1 MEDQQDIFGTK
12 SDQEILRNVAR
23 SVNDVVNPVVEATAD
38 ETSEEE
44 EEEKINP
51 VVAVVSQAIKHFK
64 PKGLFM
70 QGVSDKKTPK
80 ES

>member
-12 SDQEILRNVAR
+12 SESEILRNIAS
-23 SVNDVVNPVVEATAD
+23 SVNDVVNPVVEAAAD
-38 ETSEEE
+38 ETSE

-51 VVAVVSQAIKHFK
+51 VVDVVSHAISHLKQK
-64 PKGLFM
+64 ELFM
-70 QGVSDKKTPK
+70 QGISDKKTPK

>member
-12 SDQEILRNVAR
+12 SDQEILRNVAS
-23 SVNDVVNPVVEATAD
+23 SVNNVVNPVVEATAD

-44 EEEKINP
+44 EKINP
-51 VVAVVSQAIKHFK
+51 VVDVVGHAIKHFK

-70 QGVSDKKTPK
+70 QGVSDKNTPK
-80 ES
+80 KS

>member
-1 MEDQQDIFGTK
+1 MEEQDIFGTK
-12 SDQEILRNVAR
+12 SDQEILRSIAS
-23 SVNDVVNPVVEATAD
+23 SVNDVVNQVVEETA
-38 ETSEEE
+38 ETSE

-51 VVAVVSQAIKHFK
+51 VVDVVGHAIKHFK

-70 QGVSDKKTPK
+70 QGVTDKETPK

>member
-12 SDQEILRNVAR
+12 SDQEILRNVAS
-23 SVNDVVNPVVEATAD
+23 SVNDVVNPVVEAAAD
-38 ETSEEE
+38 ETSEE

-51 VVAVVSQAIKHFK
+51 VVDVVSQAIKHFK

>member
-12 SDQEILRNVAR
+12 SESEILRNIAS
-23 SVNDVVNPVVEATAD
+23 SVNDVVNPVVEAAAD
-38 ETSEEE
+38 ETSE

-51 VVAVVSQAIKHFK
+51 VVDVVSHAIKHLK

-70 QGVSDKKTPK
+70 QGVTDKETPK
-80 ES
+80 QS

>member
-12 SDQEILRNVAR
+12 SDQEILRNVAS

-44 EEEKINP
+44 KINP
-51 VVAVVSQAIKHFK
+51 VVDVVSQAIKHFK

-70 QGVSDKKTPK
+70 QGVSDKETPK
-80 ES
+80 KS

>member
-12 SDQEILRNVAR
+12 SESEILRNIAS
-23 SVNDVVNPVVEATAD
+23 SVNDVVNPVVEAAAD
-38 ETSEEE
+38 ETSEE

-51 VVAVVSQAIKHFK
+51 VVDVVSQAIKHFK

>member
-12 SDQEILRNVAR
+12 SESEILRNIAS
-23 SVNDVVNPVVEATAD
+23 SVNDVVNPVVEAAAD
-38 ETSEEE
+38 ETSE

-51 VVAVVSQAIKHFK
+51 VVDVVSQAIKHFK

-70 QGVSDKKTPK
+70 QGISDKETPK
-80 ES
+80 QS

>member
-12 SDQEILRNVAR
+12 SESEILRNIAS
-23 SVNDVVNPVVEATAD
+23 SVNDVVNPVVEAAAD
-38 ETSEEE
+38 ETSEE

-51 VVAVVSQAIKHFK
+51 VVDVVSHAIKHLK

-70 QGVSDKKTPK
+70 QGVTDKETPK
-80 ES
+80 QS

>member
-12 SDQEILRNVAR
+12 SDQEILRNVAS
-23 SVNDVVNPVVEATAD
+23 SVNDVVNPVVEAAAD
-38 ETSEEE
+38 ETSEE

-51 VVAVVSQAIKHFK
+51 VVDVVSQAIKHFK

-70 QGVSDKKTPK
+70 QGISDKKTPK
-80 ES
+80 KS

>member
-12 SDQEILRNVAR
+12 SDQEILRNVAS
-23 SVNDVVNPVVEATAD
+23 SVNNVVNPVVEATAD

-44 EEEKINP
+44 EKINP
-51 VVAVVSQAIKHFK
+51 VVDVVSHAIKHFK

-70 QGVSDKKTPK
+70 QGVSSEKTPK

>member
-12 SDQEILRNVAR
+12 SDQEILRNVAS

-44 EEEKINP
+44 EEKINP
-51 VVAVVSQAIKHFK
+51 VVDVVSQAIKHFK